1 MKIVQDSSSKK
12 STNQTRLWREQNFKA
27 LAFCPWFYLFP
38 HRSDI
43 LPLHQVDS
51 FVSDV
56 RRSLVVGQP
65 RSHQQVLGS
74 RRQWILASRT
84 GPGGGKSRNSA
95 KKETF
100 ITRSHGLILIRPGI
114 HWICSSLDNWSGN
127 LYSLVLV
134 VLSNS
139 HVQKYN
145 YRIHWWFLEKTS
157 LQASKLFWNYDQPA
171 FTLHWCRS

>member
-1 MKIVQDSSSKK
+1 MKIVQDSSSEK
-12 STNQTRLWREQNFKA
+12 STNKIVKRTKFQGPRILSLILSFSTSIRYFASAPGRFFCLWCKEEPCRWASLGRISKFWEAEDNG
-27 LAFCPWFYLFP
+27 YLRP
-38 HRSDI
+38 GQDRAAGRVAI
-43 LPLHQVDS
+43 LQ
-51 FVSDV
+51 
-56 RRSLVVGQP
+56 
-65 RSHQQVLGS
+65 
-74 RRQWILASRT
+74 
-84 GPGGGKSRNSA
+84 

-145 YRIHWWFLEKTS
+145 YRIHWWFLVKTS
-157 LQASKLFWNYDQPA
+157 LQASKVFWNYDQPA
-171 FTLHWCRS
+171 FTLNWCRS

>member
-1 MKIVQDSSSKK
+1 MKIVQDSSSEK
-12 STNQTRLWREQNFKA
+12 STNKIVKRTKFQGPRILSLILSFSTSIRYFASAPGWFFCLWCKEEPCRWA
-27 LAFCPWFYLFP
+27 
-38 HRSDI
+38 R
-43 LPLHQVDS
+43 
-51 FVSDV
+51 
-56 RRSLVVGQP
+56 
-65 RSHQQVLGS
+65 HQQVLGS
-74 RRQWILASRT
+74 RRQWLLASRT

-145 YRIHWWFLEKTS
+145 YRIHWWFLVKTS
-157 LQASKLFWNYDQPA
+157 LQASKVFWNYDQPA
-171 FTLHWCRS
+171 FTLHWCNS